1 MFCLM
6 SEKGEA
12 IRGRGKGKEEVGEV
26 NKPGKVEG
34 QSRRF
39 NL

>member
-1 MFCLM
+1 MTTHLSKKC
-6 SEKGEA
+6 EA

-34 QSRRF
+34 QGRRF